1 MSRARPTTRKGDS
14 EADINI
20 LKQPQIIIIVMI
32 TPILLLFT
40 IFTIVDTMVLHP
52 GAVLLCVV
60 LALRLVDATVKQI
73 YIFYS
78 KVSSLLPNYTYSSN
92 GSVWT
97 SLVTV
102 DTR

>member
-1 MSRARPTTRKGDS
+1 
-14 EADINI
+14 
-20 LKQPQIIIIVMI
+20 MI

-40 IFTIVDTMVLHP
+40 IFTIVDTMLLHP